1 MATTLA
7 RLSRKA
13 LTTTSGHHHLLRRSI
28 ATESAAA
35 AKITDSPDRVKWDYR
50 GQRRVIPL
58 GQWLPKV
65 AVDAYVAPNVVL
77 AGQVT
82 VCDGA
87 SVWSGSVLRGDLN
100 KITVGFCS
108 NVQEKCVLHAAWSSP
123 TDILVFYFI
132 LCYGYKNHLDVRT
145 KQQAFLLSSPYLKY
159 FRYSPEGVK
168 LDNVEIPLAE
178 PTMMHDFA
186 ITENFQLKQSATFI
200 RISGLPAET
209 SIERFVTIGAYS
221 LLRSCT
227 IEPECIIGQH
237 SILMEGSLVE
247 THSIVEAGSVV
258 PPGRRIPTG
267 ELWAGNPA
275 RFVRTLTHE
284 ETLEIPKLAVAINDL
299 SKSHFSEFL
308 PYSTVYLEVEK
319 MKKKLGI
326 EL

>member
-1 MATTLA
+1 MATLA

-13 LTTTSGHHHLLRRSI
+13 LASSPLTSHHHHHLLRRTL
-28 ATESAAA
+28 AAEAAA
-35 AKITDSPDRVKWDYR
+35 ATPKITESPDRVKWDYR
-50 GQRRVIPL
+50 GQRKIIPL

-82 VCDGA
+82 VYDGA
-87 SVWSGSVLRGDLN
+87 SVWNGSVLRGDLN

-108 NVQEKCVLHAAWSSP
+108 NVQERCVVHAAWSSP
-123 TDILVFYFI
+123 T
-132 LCYGYKNHLDVRT
+132 GKNNHRT
-145 KQQAFLLSSPYLKY
+145 FLINMITKWSSEAMPSPVLKWSSTVISN
-159 FRYSPEGVK
+159 RPVAVVISC
-168 LDNVEIPLAE
+168 
-178 PTMMHDFA
+178 
-186 ITENFQLKQSATFI
+186 QL
-200 RISGLPAET
+200 GLPAET
-209 SIERFVTIGAYS
+209 SIERFVSIGASS

-247 THSIVEAGSVV
+247 THSILEAGTVV

-299 SKSHFSEFL
+299 SKSYFMEFL

-319 MKKKLGI
+319 LKKKLGI
-326 EL
+326 SI

>member
-1 MATTLA
+1 MAALA
-7 RLSRKA
+7 RLSRNA
-13 LTTTSGHHHLLRRSI
+13 LKLSLPLRSLS
-28 ATESAAA
+28 TAAA
-35 AKITDSPDRVKWDYR
+35 SAVQSQQHSPKIQIIESPDRVKWDYR
-50 GQRRVIPL
+50 GQRLMIPL
-58 GQWLPKV
+58 GQWNPKI

-87 SVWSGSVLRGDLN
+87 SVWNGSVLRGDLN

-108 NVQEKCVLHAAWSSP
+108 NVQEKSVLHAAWSSP
-123 TDILVFYFI
+123 T
-132 LCYGYKNHLDVRT
+132 
-145 KQQAFLLSSPYLKY
+145 
-159 FRYSPEGVK
+159 
-168 LDNVEIPLAE
+168 
-178 PTMMHDFA
+178 
-186 ITENFQLKQSATFI
+186 
-200 RISGLPAET
+200 GLPAET
-209 SIERFVTIGAYS
+209 SIDRFVTVGAYCG
-221 LLRSCT
+221 LRSCT

-247 THSIVEAGSVV
+247 THSILEAGSVV

-299 SKSHFSEFL
+299 SKSYFSEYL

-319 MKKKLGI
+319 LKKKLGI
-326 EL
+326 NI